1 MWLEA
6 DDGRG
11 RNILWPVVGWNL
23 LPLVGAGF
31 LALFASPTSLSTPHL
46 YLSAA
51 WLVATVMVFGW
62 MGAESRRRRAW
73 EDVLWMIVVPLTLIV
88 ALKLAGEGGWARF
101 DALLSHLSLA
111 PQAIEATRESLFM
124 RFISLACA
132 GGLVAVAAHDCA
144 YRAREAMEDFGFLE
158 PRDFEDAPPTRAA
171 RAERARTQT
180 KARPHPQDY
189 AAPPPP
195 PSPEELREASAR
207 AALGVGVGATKREIL
222 RAYKALIKRA
232 HPDHGGSTE
241 AAARLNTARDILLG
255 K

>member
-11 RNILWPVVGWNL
+11 RDILWPVIGWSL
-23 LPLVGAGF
+23 LPLVVSGP
-31 LALFASPTSLSTPHL
+31 LALLVSPAALSIPHL

-51 WLVATVMVFGW
+51 WLVATLIVFGW

-73 EDVLWMIVVPLTLIV
+73 EDVLWMIVVPLALIV
-88 ALKLAGEGGWARF
+88 ALKLTGEGGWARF
-101 DALLSHLSLA
+101 DALLSHLSLS
-111 PQAIEATRESLFM
+111 PQAFEATRETLLM
-124 RFISLACA
+124 RFVSLACVGA
-132 GGLVAVAAHDCA
+132 LIAVAAHDCA
-144 YRAREAMEDFGFLE
+144 YRGREAMEDFGFLE
-158 PRDFEDAPPTRAA
+158 PRDFVDAPRPRAA
-171 RAERARTQT
+171 RTERAQTRTQ
-180 KARPHPQDY
+180 ARPHPQDT
-189 AAPPPP
+189 APPPPP

-207 AALGVGVGATKREIL
+207 AALGVRIGASKREIL

-241 AAARLNTARDILLG
+241 AAARLNAARDVLLG